1 VPRRRRKTG
10 RISVFKGREA
20 KLNRLIFQ
28 ILSVEGPLTIYEV
41 CKRIK
46 TKRGLKH
53 TKYTN
58 VNRRVRA
65 LKKSGYLQKVGARKT
80 KAGFKAALYRV
91 TPRAYLAIL
100 LNELDLDRF
109 IRTASEERLITAIA
123 ALTLQN

>member
-1 VPRRRRKTG
+1 MPRRNRETG
-10 RISVFKGREA
+10 KISVFKGREA

-28 ILSVEGPLTIYEV
+28 ILALEGSLTIYEV

-46 TKRGLKH
+46 TKSGMKH

-58 VNRRVRA
+58 INRRIRA
-65 LKKSGYLQKVGARKT
+65 LKKSGYLKKVGVRKT
-80 KAGFKAALYRV
+80 KAGFQAALYQM

-100 LNELDLDRF
+100 LNDLDLDRF

-123 ALTLQN
+123 ALTFQH